1 MEARL
6 SQSLQLSSW
15 IHSDK
20 VVRKPS
26 GLLRFSEKW
35 NGKPRHRIVVSCHVQ
50 PRKAAHSDRRVQLKV
65 SCSSQNVQASIL
77 ESGCLSASN
86 AEIETLKNKAE
97 EVEEYLDGRC
107 VYLVGMMG
115 SGKTTVGRIL
125 AETLGYSFFDCDRLI
140 EQAVGGT
147 TVAEIFKLRGEN
159 FFRDNESEVL
169 HKLSL
174 MHRLVV
180 STGGGAVVRPINW
193 RHMHKGISVWLDVPL
208 EALAKRITAEGT
220 KSRPL
225 LHEESGDIYDKT
237 LKRLTTLMEKRGE
250 NYANASARVSLENI
264 AAKREKD
271 VCHITPTE
279 ITLEVL
285 IQIENYLKAKKSVVV
300 L

>member
-1 MEARL
+1 MEARV

-15 IHSDK
+15 INSDK

-26 GLLRFSEKW
+26 GSLRFSEKW
-35 NGKPRHRIVVSCHVQ
+35 NEKLRNRIVISCHLQ
-50 PRKAAHSDRRVQLKV
+50 PRKANRRVALKV
-65 SCSSQNVQASIL
+65 SCSSHNVQASVL
-77 ESGCLSASN
+77 ESGCITASTD
-86 AEIETLKNKAE
+86 EIETLKNKSE
-97 EVEEYLDGRC
+97 EVEQYLDGRC
-107 VYLVGMMG
+107 IYLVGMMG
-115 SGKTTVGRIL
+115 CGKTTVGRIL

-147 TVAEIFKLRGEN
+147 TVAEIFKLRGES
-159 FFRDNESEVL
+159 FFRDNETEVL
-169 HKLSL
+169 HKLSA

-208 EALAKRITAEGT
+208 EALAKRIAAEGT

-225 LHEESGDIYDKT
+225 LHEESGDIYDET
-237 LKRLTTLMEKRGE
+237 LKRLTTLMETRGE

-264 AAKREKD
+264 AVKRGKD

-285 IQIENYLKAKKSVVV
+285 IQIENFLKKQESIVV

>member
-1 MEARL
+1 MGATFSFINPFMNILTPLLTTGARF
-6 SQSLQLSSW
+6 SQSLQLSSS
-15 IHSDK
+15 INSDK
-20 VVRKPS
+20 IVRKS
-26 GLLRFSEKW
+26 SDSE
-35 NGKPRHRIVVSCHVQ
+35 SVQ
-50 PRKAAHSDRRVQLKV
+50 SKV
-65 SCSSQNVQASIL
+65 SSSSHNVQASVL
-77 ESGCLSASN
+77 ESECLSASIE
-86 AEIETLKNKAE
+86 EIETLKNKAE

-147 TVAEIFKLRGEN
+147 TVAEIFELRGEK
-159 FFRDNESEVL
+159 FFRDNETEVL
-169 HKLSL
+169 QKLSL

-208 EALAKRITAEGT
+208 EALAKRIIAQGT

-225 LHEESGDIYDKT
+225 LHEESGGDAT
-237 LKRLTTLMEKRGE
+237 LKRLTTLMDKRAE
-250 NYANASARVSLENI
+250 NYGNATATVSLQNI
-264 AAKREKD
+264 AVKREKD
-271 VCHITPTE
+271 VCNITPTE

-285 IQIENYLKAKKSVVV
+285 IQIDNLLKHQKSVVV

>member
-1 MEARL
+1 MEARV

-15 IHSDK
+15 INSDK
-20 VVRKPS
+20 VIRKPS
-26 GLLRFSEKW
+26 GSLRFSVKW
-35 NGKPRHRIVVSCHVQ
+35 NEKPRQRIVVSCHLQ
-50 PRKAAHSDRRVQLKV
+50 PRKAAHSDRRVQLEV
-65 SCSSQNVQASIL
+65 SCSSHNVQASVL
-77 ESGCLSASN
+77 ESGCVSASID
-86 AEIETLKNKAE
+86 EIETLKNKAE

-147 TVAEIFKLRGEN
+147 TVAKIFELRGEN
-159 FFRDNESEVL
+159 FFRDNETEVL

-180 STGGGAVVRPINW
+180 STGGGAVVRPVNW

-208 EALAKRITAEGT
+208 EALAKRITVEGT

-225 LHEESGDIYDKT
+225 LHEESGDIYDQT

-264 AAKREKD
+264 AVKREKD
-271 VCHITPTE
+271 VCDITPSE

-285 IQIENYLKAKKSVVV
+285 IQIENFLKHQKSVVV

>member
-1 MEARL
+1 MEARV
-6 SQSLQLSSW
+6 SHSLQFSSW
-15 IHSDK
+15 INSDK

-35 NGKPRHRIVVSCHVQ
+35 NEKPRHRIVISCHLQ

-65 SCSSQNVQASIL
+65 SCSSHNVQASVL
-77 ESGCLSASN
+77 ESGCFSASID
-86 AEIETLKNKAE
+86 EIEALKNKAE

-107 VYLVGMMG
+107 LYLVGMMG

-147 TVAEIFKLRGEN
+147 TVAEIFELRGEN
-159 FFRDNESEVL
+159 FFRDNETEVL

-193 RHMHKGISVWLDVPL
+193 RHMRKGISVWLDVPL

-225 LHEESGDIYDKT
+225 LHEESGDVYDKT

-264 AAKREKD
+264 AVKRKKD
-271 VCHITPTE
+271 VCDITPTE

-285 IQIENYLKAKKSVVV
+285 IQIENFLKTQESVVV